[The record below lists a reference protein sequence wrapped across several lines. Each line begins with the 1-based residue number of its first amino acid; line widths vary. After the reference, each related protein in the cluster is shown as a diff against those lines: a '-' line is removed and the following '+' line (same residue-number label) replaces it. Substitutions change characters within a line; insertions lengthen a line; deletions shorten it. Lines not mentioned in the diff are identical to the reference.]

1 MIGASVFVSPYECWL
16 VDSVGYVLMMT
27 LTLLTSIFLFH
38 ETPELCLT
46 VGPCICSCQLPSE
59 ASLMTAMLGSGVQGQ
74 QIIISN
80 HFIDIFPWLYL
91 VLIERS

>member
-38 ETPELCLT
+38 ETPELSDR
-46 VGPCICSCQLPSE
+46 G
-59 ASLMTAMLGSGVQGQ
+59 SLHLLLSAA
-74 QIIISN
+74 
-80 HFIDIFPWLYL
+80 
-91 VLIERS
+91 E